1 MPVDGER
8 PRPEAFLPEAQA
20 EERRRE
26 RGRLKLFLGYAAGVG
41 KTYAMLEA
49 ARGQVAHGRR
59 VLVGYVET
67 HGRAETEALLTGLPT
82 LPRRR
87 VEYRGVTLEEFDL
100 DGLLAASPELAIIDE
115 LAHTN
120 APGSRHPKR
129 CQDVAEVLAAGIDV
143 FTTLNV
149 QHIVSLNDVVAQ
161 ITGVTVRE
169 TVPDRVVE
177 AADEVELV
185 DLPPDELIQRLRE
198 GKVYMPGQ
206 AADAIQRFF
215 RAGNLTAL
223 RELVLRY
230 LAGHVDHAMRAYM
243 GAHAIPGPWP
253 ASERVLVCVDG
264 DPVGERLVRAGRRLA
279 AGLNAEWI
287 VLHVETGAQPT
298 LSEAA
303 QDRVARTLRLAEELG
318 ARTVTLPGTN
328 PSDEII
334 RYARAQ
340 NVTKIFVGASTRP
353 RWARW
358 VRGSVADQVIRA
370 SGAMDVYVV
379 SSPSEAAAERDL
391 PRARRK
397 EPLRPY
403 LYSLGVVALA
413 TVLSTALL
421 GLLDA
426 ANLTILYLLAVVITA
441 LQWGRGPAVA
451 AAAAGVLAYDFF
463 LVPPRYS
470 FAVSD
475 TQYLLTFAG
484 LLVVGIVV
492 STLSGRAREQT
503 QAIRRR
509 EAYTTALY
517 ALSNDLAAARGVDR
531 IVDVVLRHTAATF
544 GRDAAVFLPAGDAL
558 RPALTAPKFPL
569 DENELAV
576 ASYAFRHGEPAGPGT
591 DTLPGARA
599 RYLPLKTAQGVVGVL
614 GVTRPSSE
622 EERLSQEQRRLL
634 QAFASQAALA
644 IERANLA
651 DVSQQLEVS
660 RETEKLQSALLNSI
674 SHDLR
679 TPLASITGTITSL
692 AETDG
697 LLDAATRRE
706 LLEAAKE
713 QADALNRRVTN
724 LLEMTRLGGG
734 AVRPRVERADIED
747 LVGAVLTQMGEALGS
762 REIHVTVEPD
772 LPQIPLDFVL
782 MIQALT
788 NVLDNALR
796 YTPPDAPIEV
806 RAWWGDGEVCI
817 QIADRGPGVPRDQL
831 ARIFDKFHRVAR
843 PGDAG
848 GVGLGLAISAGIV
861 ELHRGRIW
869 AENRSG
875 GGLAVTVALPL
886 GGPRRAPAPETSGVE
901 SPRRAA
907 NGG

>member
-8 PRPEAFLPEAQA
+8 PRPEAVLPEAQA

-149 QHIVSLNDVVAQ
+149 QHIESLNDVVAQ

-198 GKVYMPGQ
+198 GKVYLPGQ
-206 AADAIQRFF
+206 
-215 RAGNLTAL
+215 
-223 RELVLRY
+223 
-230 LAGHVDHAMRAYM
+230 VDHAMRAYM

-747 LVGAVLTQMGEALGS
+747 LVGAVLTQMGEAL
-762 REIHVTVEPD
+762 
-772 LPQIPLDFVL
+772 
-782 MIQALT
+782 
-788 NVLDNALR
+788 
-796 YTPPDAPIEV
+796 
-806 RAWWGDGEVCI
+806 
-817 QIADRGPGVPRDQL
+817 
-831 ARIFDKFHRVAR
+831 
-843 PGDAG
+843 
-848 GVGLGLAISAGIV
+848 
-861 ELHRGRIW
+861 
-869 AENRSG
+869 
-875 GGLAVTVALPL
+875 
-886 GGPRRAPAPETSGVE
+886 
-901 SPRRAA
+901 
-907 NGG
+907 